1 MPTALPYV
9 PSYGKIKTLFE
20 KIAAAK
26 VPDSFTQTYLSE
38 TLGLSSSGDR
48 PLIPLL
54 RSLDLID
61 AAGRPSAAYPQLKN
75 AQRAGAV
82 LAHAIKHAYAP
93 LFAANEKAHKLTMEE
108 LRGLVAQVAGSDD
121 EVTKRTASTFR
132 TLVEIAGAKAMES
145 SEAAES
151 APAKEEKAEEKTTFV
166 PKSDE
171 SANADKSSASPAK
184 IRPEFHYNIQVHL
197 PSNGTEETYLNIF
210 NALRKA
216 LS

>member
-20 KIAAAK
+20 KVASAK
-26 VPDSFTQTYLSE
+26 VPDAFTQTYLSE

-54 RSLDLID
+54 RALNLID
-61 AAGRPSAAYPQLKN
+61 AAGRPSADYPLLKN
-75 AQRAGAV
+75 SQMSGAV
-82 LAHAIKHAYAP
+82 LAKAIRHAYAP
-93 LFAANEKAHKLTMEE
+93 LFAANEKAHKLNNEG
-108 LRGLVAQVAGSDD
+108 LKGLVAQVAGSDD
-121 EVTKRTASTFR
+121 EVTKRTAATFR
-132 TLVEIAGAKAMES
+132 TLVDVAGAKSFDAINEPTS
-145 SEAAES
+145 PEPPPRSEKPEEAAEQL
-151 APAKEEKAEEKTTFV
+151 PVKQGVTTGT
-166 PKSDE
+166 
-171 SANADKSSASPAK
+171 